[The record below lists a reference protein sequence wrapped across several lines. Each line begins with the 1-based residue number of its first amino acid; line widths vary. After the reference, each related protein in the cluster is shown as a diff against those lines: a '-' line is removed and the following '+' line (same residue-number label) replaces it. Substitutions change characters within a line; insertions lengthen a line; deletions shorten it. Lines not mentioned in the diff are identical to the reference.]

1 MKPFFF
7 PVKDG
12 ECHRTSLQACS
23 MSLGCEPK
31 FSHPLDDGKKK
42 KKNKGKDEHS
52 EDPQSCFPLPVCKSI
67 KETFKNNKAD
77 RKGHD
82 QPLVPKLDFHGD
94 PDQAHWTSDFD
105 HIAPYAS
112 IDSSQKRLVLKARR

>member
-1 MKPFFF
+1 
-7 PVKDG
+7 
-12 ECHRTSLQACS
+12 

-42 KKNKGKDEHS
+42 KKGKDSTNEYS
-52 EDPQSCFPLPVCKSI
+52 TDDPQSCFPLPVCKSF

-77 RKGHD
+77 RKGQH
-82 QPLVPKLDFHGD
+82 QPLIPKQDFNGD